1 MFEASTPP
9 DLGPAPFLLLR
20 KASIRLYY
28 STMTGAFIFN
38 RHVRGIREMAFI
50 NNEIDIATGRMLTQS
65 RLLWKGTGGAHPEKV
80 KHSS

>member
-1 MFEASTPP
+1 
-9 DLGPAPFLLLR
+9 
-20 KASIRLYY
+20 
-28 STMTGAFIFN
+28 
-38 RHVRGIREMAFI
+38 MAFI